1 MGLREWQI
9 CSHAI
14 LIKMLSMHMQILLED
29 YENENK
35 LQIYYKCNILYCVLE
50 NMKPNEYKTTK
61 KTFFLLLS
69 R

>member
-1 MGLREWQI
+1 
-9 CSHAI
+9 
-14 LIKMLSMHMQILLED
+14 MHIQILLGD

-35 LQIYYKCNILYCVLE
+35 LQIYYKCNILYYVLE

-61 KTFFLLLS
+61 KNLFLLLS